1 MNAMT
6 QKSNQGTSLIQI
18 ARAKDTTPDQLENL
32 LTTPNPVVAINIA
45 GRTDLNDEL
54 AARLSVDSRA
64 AVRLRVA
71 KNPATP
77 RHVLE
82 RLQHDTSEGVREAA
96 VSTLVQVSI
105 QKDD

>member
-18 ARAKDTTPDQLENL
+18 ARAKDTTPDQLETL

-54 AARLSVDSRA
+54 AARLSVD
-64 AVRLRVA
+64 
-71 KNPATP
+71 
-77 RHVLE
+77 
-82 RLQHDTSEGVREAA
+82 
-96 VSTLVQVSI
+96 
-105 QKDD
+105 